1 MAQVVTNENM
11 LEFIQNRQVP
21 EFKAPET
28 SPKGTGS
35 DGSAAGG
42 AVTSG
47 AGTGSSDAQSPSE
60 RSSSEAAT
68 QPRGADGKFVKT
80 DESQP
85 AKAEGD
91 TKEAAK
97 AADDD
102 DDDGAGLPEA
112 LKRKIDRIVAKKHR
126 AMKEAE
132 EFGREEYNARRAA
145 EARAEALQRQIDELK
160 GTKSGTGPASEGD
173 DKEPKPEDFKTV
185 GEYTRALTKW
195 EVAQA
200 RKAERAERERSTQQ
214 QKISEVQQQ
223 FAERVAQAAK
233 EIPDYYEVIEQ
244 ADWEVPHHIQAYIVG
259 EERGPQVGYYLSKHR
274 EEFDRIAKLSPIRAI
289 AELGKLEDKLKAK
302 AAPAPAG
309 EPTALAATV
318 SRAPAP
324 ITPLEGKSTTVAKD
338 PSQMTF
344 QELRAHRMAERAAGK
359 IR

>member
-21 EFKAPET
+21 EFKAPESEGASVAGPA
-28 SPKGTGS
+28 SPQPSKEGS
-35 DGSAAGG
+35 EPAA
-42 AVTSG
+42 
-47 AGTGSSDAQSPSE
+47 DASKEP
-60 RSSSEAAT
+60 A
-68 QPRGADGKFVKT
+68 RGPDGKFVKA
-80 DESQP
+80 DESQAP
-85 AKAEGD
+85 KPE

-112 LKRKIDRIVAKKHR
+112 LKKKIDRIVAKKHR

-200 RKAERAERERSTQQ
+200 RKAERAESERSTQQ

-302 AAPAPAG
+302 AAPTPAG
-309 EPTALAATV
+309 EPTAPAATV

>member
-21 EFKAPET
+21 EFKAPESEGASVAGLA
-28 SPKGTGS
+28 SPQPSKEGS
-35 DGSAAGG
+35 EPAA
-42 AVTSG
+42 
-47 AGTGSSDAQSPSE
+47 DASKEP
-60 RSSSEAAT
+60 A
-68 QPRGADGKFVKT
+68 RGPDGKFVKA

-85 AKAEGD
+85 AKAEGE
-91 TKEAAK
+91 KEAAK

-102 DDDGAGLPEA
+102 DDEGAGLPEA

-200 RKAERAERERSTQQ
+200 RKAERAESERSTQQ

-244 ADWEVPHHIQAYIVG
+244 ADWDVPHHIQAYIVG